1 MPDLVSYMLDDVGAK
16 EESLC
21 NRKMPKIYLYA
32 ELLLNIRQIT
42 VFAILPS
49 SCNEST
55 QIELDADRKRL
66 RLSHGDEEALIEL
79 PCSALD
85 NANLKIP
92 TVSTKE
98 LSFRLAISGSANLPG
113 QLKPATDNTIPWPAL
128 KLTPE
133 TQLACGCCG
142 KRLVTDVKV
151 WKDLPSGG
159 WADMM
164 DFWHCHK
171 PTTGNGNDTS
181 AGSNK
186 GYAASKILGPRAG
199 EGLVDISYFLLAE
212 SDCTGIVVCER
223 QLSIVFVNFFHFRHF
238 PSHTWATRRRPASVV
253 GPIP

>member
-1 MPDLVSYMLDDVGAK
+1 MWVPKRKACAI
-16 EESLC
+16 E
-21 NRKMPKIYLYA
+21 KMPKIYLYA

-55 QIELDADRKRL
+55 QIELDADQKRL

-113 QLKPATDNTIPWPAL
+113 RLKPATDNTIPWPAL

-171 PTTGNGNDTS
+171 PTTENGNRCFCW
-181 AGSNK
+181 K
-186 GYAASKILGPRAG
+186 QQRLRCI
-199 EGLVDISYFLLAE
+199 
-212 SDCTGIVVCER
+212 
-223 QLSIVFVNFFHFRHF
+223 
-238 PSHTWATRRRPASVV
+238 
-253 GPIP
+253 